1 MLYSRL
7 VGNDLAGLLGGEP
20 CSRAP
25 TGKWRGAQKAHS
37 QGPTR
42 LRERAGNS
50 SRRCEK
56 QMSHTWKFLPIAALF
71 ALGLLVIGLP
81 SGTRI
86 AHADI
91 NDVSVDGDSIS
102 DGDTITVEDGD
113 TLDIEVSLNNDHP
126 KALEIRATG
135 VGSGSDVQFNFDSCD
150 DNSGPS
156 NDDCDVDSGDGTED
170 IVVADGDSF
179 DPPDGL
185 QRVAVSMDVAC
196 DDPDSMRVHID
207 ETDGGDESFSFDLDC
222 GFGTPTAT
230 ATSTVGPAQT
240 VVVASSN
247 STLSC
252 GATSIVTVTVKDG
265 AGAPVANGTLV
276 NIVTDL
282 GSVSPTSGQ
291 TTADGSVFV
300 FYTAPNNA
308 GGKAT
313 ISAAS
318 GSALGTA
325 EVTINCNTTPTQAPP
340 PTTSAGGGI
349 QPPNTGDGGLATS
362 DSWHTYA
369 GIALI
374 LSSVIATLAV
384 VRPRA

>member
-7 VGNDLAGLLGGEP
+7 VGNDLTGLLGGEP
-20 CSRAP
+20 EVERP
-25 TGKWRGAQKAHS
+25 RGKWRGVQKAHS

-42 LRERAGNS
+42 LRDRAGNS

-71 ALGLLVIGLP
+71 ALGLLVIGVP
-81 SGTRI
+81 NGTRI
-86 AHADI
+86 AQADI
-91 NDVSVDGDSIS
+91 NDVTVDGSSIS
-102 DGDTITVEDGD
+102 SGDNITVKDGDTI
-113 TLDIEVSLNNDHP
+113 DIEVSLNGDRP
-126 KALEIRATG
+126 SALEIRTTG
-135 VGSGSDVQFNFDSCD
+135 IGSGSDIQTNFDSCD

-156 NDDCDVDSGDGTED
+156 ADDCDVDSGDGTED
-170 IVVADGDSF
+170 IVVSDPTYDSG
-179 DPPDGL
+179 PEGL
-185 QRVAVSMDVAC
+185 QRVAVSMDVSC
-196 DDPDSMRVHID
+196 SDPDTMRVHID
-207 ETDGGDESFSFDLDC
+207 ETDGSGDSFTFDIEC
-222 GFGTPTAT
+222 GYGTPTAT
-230 ATSTVGPAQT
+230 ATKTVGPAQT

-247 STLSC
+247 STLGC

-265 AGAPVANGTLV
+265 TGKAVANGTLV
-276 NIVTDL
+276 NIVADL

-300 FYTAPNNA
+300 FYTAPNNT

-325 EVTINCNTTPTQAPP
+325 EVTINCNTAPTQAPP
-340 PTTSAGGGI
+340 PTTAAGGGI

-362 DSWHTYA
+362 NSWHTYA

-374 LSSVIATLAV
+374 LSSVIATLVV